1 MPRADNPRKRRARIH
16 PGSLILFVLLWMSFI
31 APAAAGQTAA
41 WGVDEFL
48 TPRGEFDL
56 EAARR
61 SAFEGN
67 LDLSGLRLET
77 DPDTGAPILR
87 PEDNRE
93 RAAGD
98 ENWWCGFHLPGVGG
112 DVYALAVYDG
122 KLIVGGYFNQAG
134 GMLASN
140 IASHGLRRGV
150 DRRRGVRRSR

>member
-1 MPRADNPRKRRARIH
+1 MPRADNPRKRRACIH

-31 APAAAGQTAA
+31 TPPAAGQTAVR
-41 WGVDEFL
+41 GVDEFL

-67 LDLSGLRLET
+67 LNLAGLRLDTE
-77 DPDTGAPILR
+77 PDTGPPVFLR
-87 PEDNRE
+87 KEHPQRV
-93 RAAGD
+93 AGD

-140 IASHGLRRGV
+140 IASSTAG
-150 DRRRGVRRSR
+150 S